1 MRMARD
7 GPVRTQVAMRGWI
20 PGADGF
26 NKEGVVLYKSR
37 YCLIIPVLLMSI
49 TAICFAQLGG
59 GVGQEMKQIEKQTA
73 DPNFDSGYQ
82 RQSTSP
88 KISIKE
94 GNGTASDTATNST
107 IHLDQKEKKSF
118 FQKIL
123 FWKKSDSGSK
133 NKSAEPAIYT
143 PKYAV
148 ANQEQTA
155 GGVTKKSRVNEP
167 LPIVTPAYEESVK
180 KTEPAKHAAKK
191 TSAELTVVKPE
202 YAEAKSAEVVK
213 STAKKASGAGELSI
227 VKPEYAKSESKGA
240 AKEAIVRSDAPAVVP
255 VVMPAYEKEKSKES
269 VAKRAAP
276 AVAPVVTPVYA
287 KATTE
292 EVPVKVSRNAARSPD
307 APLMVTPVYAKN
319 ESTIENAKSSVV
331 AAPLSATKDESLLS
345 NVHLLLEGDGSL
357 LEDAGLAKQL
367 KLDLAT
373 IANDPKRSPEEK
385 QAAVKLSL
393 EECNKKLIE
402 TGYYLASLWLLDA
415 NIDKSEFSVFVDAG
429 RIRETKFYDASKA
442 EGADKKD
449 FSHKYFSEKQL
460 RRKMGSIQKDRI
472 FNYNDFRNDIFTVN
486 SHPDVMIDAD
496 LRVKKEIV
504 DGRLRRYVDA
514 DYMVKETVPLHAV
527 LSLDNSGTDA
537 TGNWGA
543 GLTVQHLNLTKHDD
557 VLSVNVPISI
567 DRSIKS
573 VSSSYYLPY
582 EWWKG
587 GSYTLYGGYSDMWTE
602 DIIKDFDEKGE
613 GYFTG
618 IQISH
623 KLMPN
628 SKKHALDVAAGI
640 TYRDITSTTYFM
652 DTALPSRHITMVP
665 LSLTLSYSSLKPG
678 VFGGR
683 NFFSAQTIYHSAGIL
698 GSSDDEEFAK
708 QRASAESE
716 YWIEKLQGARIQPL
730 FGKKGSEGTIQDQW
744 VLFLKGD
751 AQIASG
757 TLVPAEQMGVG
768 GAGTVRGYEERV
780 NLGDNAFVGTAE
792 LRTPLLLGMI
802 SSPFL
807 SKEEKSKRLLDPI
820 DYLQFLTFFDYGY
833 VEYADPQ
840 PGEEPS
846 DSIYSV
852 GAGVRMSLTKHSQM
866 SFDWGFPLTQVED
879 SEGKNG
885 RFHLNIKFQF

>member
-1 MRMARD
+1 MSGGFPKD
-7 GPVRTQVAMRGWI
+7 
-20 PGADGF
+20 DF
-26 NKEGVVLYKSR
+26 NKEGVVRYKSR
-37 YCLIIPVLLMSI
+37 YWLIISIILMSI
-49 TAICFAQLGG
+49 TALCFAQLGG
-59 GVGQEMKQIEKQTA
+59 GVGQEMKQIEKQIA
-73 DPNFDSGYQ
+73 DPNSDTGYQ
-82 RQSTSP
+82 RQSAPP
-88 KISIKE
+88 KISIEEEK
-94 GNGTASDTATNST
+94 GIAPDTATNS
-107 IHLDQKEKKSF
+107 INRLDQKEKKSF
-118 FQKIL
+118 FKKLL
-123 FWKKSDSGSK
+123 FWEKSESESG
-133 NKSAEPAIYT
+133 NKSAKPAVYV
-143 PKYAV
+143 PKYP
-148 ANQEQTA
+148 
-155 GGVTKKSRVNEP
+155 VTDQAKSAKTDAKKSRAKEP
-167 LPIVTPAYEESVK
+167 LPVVTPVYDAPGGKLESEKPSSK
-180 KTEPAKHAAKK
+180 KSP
-191 TSAELTVVKPE
+191 AELTVVKPE
-202 YAEAKSAEVVK
+202 YAGAKSADVVK
-213 STAKKASGAGELSI
+213 SGVKKAREPAELSV
-227 VKPEYAKSESKGA
+227 VKPEYTKSESKGIAKETVAKNDTSVVLPIVTPVYEKEESKDA
-240 AKEAIVRSDAPAVVP
+240 AKEI
-255 VVMPAYEKEKSKES
+255 
-269 VAKRAAP
+269 VAKSDSS
-276 AVAPVVTPVYA
+276 VKLPVVTPVYA
-287 KATTE
+287 KTVSEEGSVKAIPKTT
-292 EVPVKVSRNAARSPD
+292 RAPD
-307 APLMVTPVYAKN
+307 APSVVKPVYAKN
-319 ESTIENAKSSVV
+319 EATVVAITPVAVKEEALLSSV
-331 AAPLSATKDESLLS
+331 
-345 NVHLLLEGDGSL
+345 HLALEGDSSL
-357 LEDAGLAKQL
+357 LEDAGLLKPL

-373 IANDPKRSPEEK
+373 IASDPKRSTEDK
-385 QAAVKLSL
+385 QAAVKVRI

-402 TGYYLASLWLLDA
+402 AGYYLASLWLLDA

-429 RIRETKFYDASKA
+429 RIRETKFYNAAKV

-449 FSHKYFSEKQL
+449 FSQKYFSEKQL
-460 RRKMGSIQKDRI
+460 RKKMTHIQSGQI
-472 FNYNDFRNDIFTVN
+472 FNYNDFRNDIFSIN

-504 DGRLRRYVDA
+504 DGKLRRYVDT

-557 VLSVNVPISI
+557 VLSVNIPISI

-582 EWWKG
+582 GWWNG
-587 GSYTLYGGYSDMWTE
+587 GAYTLYGGYSDMWTE

-618 IQISH
+618 MQMSH

-665 LSLTLSYSSLKPG
+665 LSLTFSYSSLKPG
-678 VFGGR
+678 FFGGR
-683 NFFSAQTIYHSAGIL
+683 NFVSAQTIYHRAGIL

-768 GAGTVRGYEERV
+768 GAGTVRGYAERV
-780 NLGDNAFVGTAE
+780 SLGDNAFVGTAE

-802 SSPFL
+802 SAPFL

-833 VEYADPQ
+833 VEYVDPL
-840 PGEEPS
+840 PGEES
-846 DSIYSV
+846 TDSIYSV
-852 GAGVRMSLTKHSQM
+852 GAGVRMSLTKHSQL
-866 SFDWGFPLTQVED
+866 SFDYGIPLTPIED
-879 SEGKNG
+879 EDGKNG
-885 RFHLNIKFQF
+885 RFHLNVKFQF